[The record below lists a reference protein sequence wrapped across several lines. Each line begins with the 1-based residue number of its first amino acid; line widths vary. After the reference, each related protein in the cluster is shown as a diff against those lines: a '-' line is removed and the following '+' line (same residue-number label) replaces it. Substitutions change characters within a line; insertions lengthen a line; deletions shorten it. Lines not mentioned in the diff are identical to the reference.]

1 VLLLGLTSKAA
12 AATRRRRR
20 SSSNFRLWCVLQ
32 ESWVSPGGM
41 SDRQLPVWRQWRSRG
56 AHDTGKKE
64 WDRAEGLKM

>member
-41 SDRQLPVWRQWRSRG
+41 SDRQLPV
-56 AHDTGKKE
+56 
-64 WDRAEGLKM
+64 